1 MSENLL
7 LAFIGAG
14 ATILA
19 AIIGAYAAIRKD
31 RAETPAGASPPRFT
45 FARYRRE
52 FALVGVGLFLAGLVL
67 VIGYAV
73 GQSSIARRKE
83 LERQAE
89 IGQQIKSYSAIVS
102 EGLDK
107 KLYVLPSVVMLVT
120 LERSADGKS
129 IISDRHIIYQLH
141 ALTDIS
147 SDPSKND
154 DAFVEEYHSSY
165 DVDRVPGADREV
177 DQEPKPKYKQWS
189 VLFDVAKGE
198 RHPVVTGT
206 HVVMPITLADPHQ
219 EHMFERLGATED
231 AFCYPNYEGDVI
243 EDLVIIIQS
252 GTLKLSLPGDGNN
265 DAVLQYADK
274 STQSVPATLFVSKS
288 ENHTHESAVARF
300 KNLKKGEIAG
310 LRVGW
315 GSSTGEN

>member
-1 MSENLL
+1 LSENLL

-31 RAETPAGASPPRFT
+31 RAETPAGDSPPPVT
-45 FARYRRE
+45 FRRYRRE
-52 FALVGVGLFLAGLVL
+52 FALVGVGLVLAVLVL
-67 VIGYAV
+67 VIGFAV
-73 GQSSIARRKE
+73 GQSSNERRKE

-89 IGQQIKSYSAIVS
+89 IGRQIKSYSSIVS

-120 LERSADGKS
+120 LERSADGRS
-129 IISDRHIIYQLH
+129 IVSDRHIIYQLH
-141 ALTDIS
+141 ALADIS
-147 SDPSKND
+147 SDPSKNG

-198 RHPVVTGT
+198 RHPVITGT
-206 HVVMPITLADPHQ
+206 HVIMPIKLSAPHK

-243 EDLVIIIQS
+243 EDLVIIVQS
-252 GTLKLSLPGDGNN
+252 GSLKLSLPGSGNN

-274 STQSVPATLFVSKS
+274 STQSVPAALFVS
-288 ENHTHESAVARF
+288 EYVGHAHESAVARF

-315 GSSTGEN
+315 GSSASAN